1 MSADPNVVVRFQKLN
16 GDPTLGITVRGINGV
31 VSMALA
37 MALSTEVGLQEMG
50 VESLA
55 SLLLSLDGARR
66 QNVTALLA
74 EQGLNDILEEILTET
89 LPEEVTN

>member
-1 MSADPNVVVRFQKLN
+1 VSADPNVVVRFQKLN